1 MADDIWEAR
10 PPVQLLAAVS
20 IVAAVAALDA
30 VALGATMQ
38 TGLRSPEVP
47 GALAIALACGQVT
60 IAAIYFSLGN
70 VGFARQGLLL
80 IAAVAYGGALVAAG
94 ATIPTG
100 SPKPIRWDAGCGEL
114 FILACLMAV
123 PGAMLRLFG
132 VRLVHQSVPLG
143 AASKPWQFSLE
154 GSLALLTAAACFFA
168 ALRWITTSK
177 TSGVGVILEWMLL
190 AWIPWMCFALIC
202 LPLHPLASFGG
213 LWIVLC
219 VVAAVAFQFGSFLG
233 RPAMG
238 LTAGAQAVVCVVL
251 FFTLRCV
258 GYRLMIVPRDAP
270 IG

>member
-1 MADDIWEAR
+1 MTDEIWEAR

-20 IVAAVAALDA
+20 VVAAVATLDA

-38 TGLRSPEVP
+38 TGMRSPEPP
-47 GALAIALACGQVT
+47 GALAIALACGQVAV
-60 IAAIYFSLGN
+60 AALYFALGN

-80 IAAVAYGGALVAAG
+80 IAAVAYGGALIAAG
-94 ATIPTG
+94 AT
-100 SPKPIRWDAGCGEL
+100 KPVRWDAGCGEL

-132 VRLVHQSVPLG
+132 VRLVHQSVPL
-143 AASKPWQFSLE
+143 ATANKPWQFSLE

-190 AWIPWMCFALIC
+190 AWIPWMCFALIA

-213 LWIVLC
+213 LWLLLG
-219 VVAAVAFQFGSFLG
+219 VVAAISSQFGSFLG

-238 LTAGAQAVVCVVL
+238 LTVGAQAVVCALLL
-251 FFTLRCV
+251 FALRWS
-258 GYRLMIVPRDAP
+258 GYRLAIVPRDAP
-270 IG
+270 AG

>member
-10 PPVQLLAAVS
+10 PPVQLIAAVS
-20 IVAAVAALDA
+20 IVAAVATLNAT
-30 VALGATMQ
+30 ALGATMQ
-38 TGLRSPEVP
+38 TDVRSPNVP
-47 GALAIALACGQVT
+47 GGLAIALACGQVAV
-60 IAAIYFSLGN
+60 AAIYFSLGN

-94 ATIPTG
+94 AT
-100 SPKPIRWDAGCGEL
+100 KPVRWDAGCGEL

-123 PGAMLRLFG
+123 PGALLRMFG
-132 VRLVHQSVPLG
+132 VRLVHESVPLA

-213 LWIVLC
+213 LWILLG
-219 VVAAVAFQFGSFLG
+219 VVAAISYQFGSFLG

-238 LTAGAQAVVCVVL
+238 LTAGAQAVVCAAL

-258 GYRLMIVPRDAP
+258 GYRLTIVPRDAP
-270 IG
+270 AG

>member
-1 MADDIWEAR
+1 MSQSNDDIWEAR
-10 PPVQLLAAVS
+10 PPVQLIAAVS
-20 IVAAVAALDA
+20 IVAAVATHDA
-30 VALGATMQ
+30 VALGATLQ
-38 TGLRSPEVP
+38 TGMRSPEVP
-47 GALAIALACGQVT
+47 GALAIALACGQVAV
-60 IAAIYFSLGN
+60 AAIYFSLGN
-70 VGFARQGLLL
+70 VGFARQGLIL

-94 ATIPTG
+94 AT
-100 SPKPIRWDAGCGEL
+100 KPIRWDAGCGEL

-123 PGAMLRLFG
+123 PGALLRLFG
-132 VRLVHQSVPLG
+132 VRLVHKSAPLG

-213 LWIVLC
+213 LWIVLG
-219 VVAAVAFQFGSFLG
+219 VVATVAYFFGSLLN

-238 LTAGAQAVVCVVL
+238 LTAGTQAVVCAAL
-251 FFTLRCV
+251 FFTLRSV
-258 GYRLMIVPRDAP
+258 GYRLTVVPRGAP
-270 IG
+270 AG